1 MSNEITN
8 LKECRICFESD
19 DLSNNKLI
27 SPCNCNGTSK
37 YVHTNCLKLWINN
50 SINPNAKKICMECRT
65 EYNFLILHDKKE
77 YIYSLTL
84 FSINTSVN
92 FLLFIFTLV
101 PFVLFFDYHIISSF
115 SNEISLI
122 LNFGNEHA
130 LLNKQ
135 LEICKKKCYE
145 VNLLF
150 FTSFYIFTQNIF
162 FNFYLLYI
170 KNCVVMNKTMYNE
183 LMKTTF
189 KTYYTYM
196 SLYIFT
202 YYSTLIFNSLY
213 LFYIYSMI
221 FILFYPHLLYFIS
234 KKHIIVLKII
244 NDRESVD
251 IQLNDTIDLNDVTID
266 DDTIN
271 ISEEIT
277 SENETDDDDTR
288 NLI

>member
-1 MSNEITN
+1 
-8 LKECRICFESD
+8 
-19 DLSNNKLI
+19 
-27 SPCNCNGTSK
+27 
-37 YVHTNCLKLWINN
+37 
-50 SINPNAKKICMECRT
+50 
-65 EYNFLILHDKKE
+65 
-77 YIYSLTL
+77 
-84 FSINTSVN
+84 
-92 FLLFIFTLV
+92 
-101 PFVLFFDYHIISSF
+101 
-115 SNEISLI
+115 
-122 LNFGNEHA
+122 
-130 LLNKQ
+130 
-135 LEICKKKCYE
+135 
-145 VNLLF
+145 
-150 FTSFYIFTQNIF
+150 
-162 FNFYLLYI
+162 
-170 KNCVVMNKTMYNE
+170 MYNE

-202 YYSTLIFNSLY
+202 YYSTLIFNSLH

>member
-1 MSNEITN
+1 
-8 LKECRICFESD
+8 
-19 DLSNNKLI
+19 
-27 SPCNCNGTSK
+27 
-37 YVHTNCLKLWINN
+37 
-50 SINPNAKKICMECRT
+50 
-65 EYNFLILHDKKE
+65 
-77 YIYSLTL
+77 
-84 FSINTSVN
+84 
-92 FLLFIFTLV
+92 
-101 PFVLFFDYHIISSF
+101 
-115 SNEISLI
+115 
-122 LNFGNEHA
+122 
-130 LLNKQ
+130 
-135 LEICKKKCYE
+135 
-145 VNLLF
+145 
-150 FTSFYIFTQNIF
+150 
-162 FNFYLLYI
+162 
-170 KNCVVMNKTMYNE
+170 MYNE